1 MSVRVPVA
9 PDTMPCRRC
18 GGCGRVDLPEELQA
32 TLDVVRAGPITAR
45 MLSKAMRGRSSTAA
59 NNRLEDLRALGFVT
73 RAQYDGKAWL
83 YTASDSRSLTHDFGA
98 CAWERNGVAGVCRK
112 SATIRY
118 RDGRKTLLVVC
129 EKHDGWARRQ
139 LGISDGAARRKRDAN
154 VSRTIILSS
163 ARGAS

>member
-1 MSVRVPVA
+1 MTIRVSPVA

-18 GGCGRVDLPEELQA
+18 SGCGRVDLPEELQA

-45 MLSKAMRGRSSTAA
+45 MLSKAMRGRSPTAA

-73 RAQYDGKAWL
+73 RAQHGKAWF
-83 YTASDSRSLTHDFGA
+83 YTASDSRPPTRDFGA

-112 SATIRY
+112 RATIRY
-118 RDGRKTLLVVC
+118 RDGRTTLLVVC

-139 LGISDGAARRKRDAN
+139 LAISDGAARRTRDVNAL
-154 VSRTIILSS
+154 RTIDVFDV
-163 ARGAS
+163 RGGA